1 MSHET
6 FSAHRRFASRRN
18 LCGTNYARFRN
29 FCFAGSHSPRSEHL
43 QELDVE
49 RINVRE
55 PDGTLRMTISSHA
68 RMPGLIMGKQEY
80 ARSDRPQAG
89 MLFFNDHGD
98 ENGGLIFSGG
108 LVDGKANNGGSLT
121 FDRYHQDQ
129 TLQLLSVEDGQDR
142 FAGMYVN
149 DQPDLPAT
157 YDRLPQIMAMPDG
170 QAKQAAFQ
178 SAHIGGTQ
186 RAFLGRSTDKA
197 SQLVLRDG
205 MGRKRLILKVAES
218 GDSTI
223 QFLDET
229 GRVTRTL
236 Q

>member
-1 MSHET
+1 MGLL
-6 FSAHRRFASRRN
+6 SRIDISRVI
-18 LCGTNYARFRN
+18 GTYAALVTLGFGA
-29 FCFAGSHSPRSEHL
+29 FVLLGSRSPHSEHL

-80 ARSDRPQAG
+80 ARPDRPQAG

-108 LVDGKANNGGSLT
+108 LVNGKANNGGSLT
-121 FDRYHQDQ
+121 FDRYRQDQ

-142 FAGMYVN
+142 FAGLYIN
-149 DQPDLPAT
+149 DQPDLPAA
-157 YDRLPQIMAMPDG
+157 YDRLPEMMAMPDG
-170 QAKQAAFQ
+170 AAKQAAFQ

-186 RAFLGRSTDKA
+186 RAFLGRGADKA

-205 MGRKRLILKVAES
+205 KGKKRLVLRVAED
-218 GDSTI
+218 GNPAI
-223 QFLDET
+223 QFLDEA
-229 GRVTRTL
+229 GNVIRTV

>member
-1 MSHET
+1 MGLS
-6 FSAHRRFASRRN
+6 SRIDISRVI
-18 LCGTNYARFRN
+18 GTYAALVTLGFGA
-29 FCFAGSHSPRSEHL
+29 FVLLGSRSPRSEHL
-43 QELDVE
+43 QDLDVE

-80 ARSDRPQAG
+80 ARPDRPQAG

-98 ENGGLIFSGG
+98 ENGGLIFNGG
-108 LVDGKANNGGSLT
+108 LVDGKAANGGSLT

-129 TLQLLSVEDGQDR
+129 TLQLLSVEDGQER
-142 FAGMYVN
+142 FAGLYVN
-149 DQPDLPAT
+149 DQPDVPAA

-170 QAKQAAFQ
+170 PAKQTAFQ

-186 RAFLGRSTDKA
+186 RAFLGRGADKA

-205 MGRKRLILKVAES
+205 RGKKRLVLRVSEDGSSA
-218 GDSTI
+218 I
-223 QFLDET
+223 QFLDDA
-229 GRVTRTL
+229 GNVTRTV